1 MAIAY
6 RNTGGVVTGSTSLSI
21 TMPPFVP
28 QDDVMVMTVCTHQ
41 PSISQSV
48 PSGWTVFAKT
58 SSTNGTGFFAWKR
71 AGGSEAGPYSV
82 TGLADSSCG
91 AIMSFSG
98 CRLIGSPIDQ
108 STGRA
113 NYSNGTG
120 TGGVV
125 TSEDNCMLISAAC
138 VMNNY
143 ALSAWNSGSP
153 GTLTERFDGRTPTG
167 SNTGVGAAT
176 VIKPTA
182 GEVVNTT
189 YTIATWFE
197 NVGLCCSLLP
207 AVDTQIVMQSVDHA
221 HATDGALTLAQQEAA
236 MVLSDATHAHDV
248 DNVALD
254 VMLTVA
260 DSTHA
265 HAVDVPTIVH
275 NIVFAVY
282 THLFFWLIASPAI
295 GGIPGPKIPNG
306 CNVTEI
312 SSYVT
317 GAGKTVAF
325 NIEERTDQD
334 SAGTNVLAAD
344 QTADDNG
351 TSATTFANKYLAKDN
366 FLWVDI
372 SAADA
377 GAENV
382 AITIAALDETVLELA
397 NSNHGHNA
405 DNIAFTQA
413 HDLTVQSSD
422 HAHAVGN
429 IVLEQADPD
438 LVAANSN
445 HANTSSAITLTENQV
460 AIDAVPGFW
469 TWVVETPGVVGIPGP
484 KVPDGC
490 RVVSIQSYT
499 TTDISVTFNVEQR
512 DTIAVTGTDIM
523 AADQVAIITG
533 ALAIDPENRI
543 VVAGNYLW
551 LDVSAV
557 SASTGCLMVTVGYV
571 TASVLSVEP
580 CTHGHTCDNVALD
593 VDLVVANST
602 HAHAAGAVVIAED
615 QAEIGLNVPGFYTW
629 TLANP
634 QVGVVPGPK
643 IFNDLKIR
651 EISSYVTAGTS
662 ATFNV
667 ESRGDHS
674 LSGVNVLASDQVADI
689 DGTSEIVPDFYVPKD
704 RWLCLDTSA
713 VSWLDQLDPPE
724 TTSLLTVTVSWEYS
738 QGGVANCDHALTS
751 DNVDLVADEDITLT
765 VAASSHANT
774 ADSPTLSPYLRNSVP
789 MELIVTP
796 VMLVVANSTHA
807 HTTTSVTVTGGTKIY
822 LPSSG
827 ASSVS
832 PGLPTFWDEA
842 DHDTINATI
851 VKGTTALLDKT
862 STTQNFVSTTVLNR
876 MYVLGDGVGLSAH
889 HYTTSETFNLVVRC
903 AEEIPEA
910 DCTLAFTIN
919 AFDITGVTHYG
930 SIYSGVVN
938 AVEFST
944 SLQSRYCSGVT
955 LGDVDAPGEH
965 ILVFGLG
972 SYASNATG
980 DEYIVTLNFGDLP
993 ASALDMSNAD
1003 TGTDYP
1009 YIELPTIQ
1017 LSAYSVSLTVA
1028 DVTHAHTAGEITLEL
1043 GLAIDNCTH
1052 AHDCENVTMSGVNYT
1067 LVVANCAHAH
1077 SGGSVDFPIT
1087 EPGRR
1092 LWVKSNGHWIQITP
1106 ATG

>member
-1 MAIAY
+1 MRENAAGASG
-6 RNTGGVVTGSTSLSI
+6 TTSI
-21 TMPPFVP
+21 TTTE
-28 QDDVMVMTVCTHQ
+28 D
-41 PSISQSV
+41 
-48 PSGWTVFAKT
+48 
-58 SSTNGTGFFAWKR
+58 
-71 AGGSEAGPYSV
+71 
-82 TGLADSSCG
+82 
-91 AIMSFSG
+91 G
-98 CRLIGSPIDQ
+98 CMI
-108 STGRA
+108 
-113 NYSNGTG
+113 
-120 TGGVV
+120 
-125 TSEDNCMLISAAC
+125 ISAAC
-138 VMNNY
+138 VMDNL
-143 ALSAWNSGSP
+143 ALSAWTATSP
-153 GTLTERFDGRTPTG
+153 ATLTERFDGRTPLG
-167 SNTGVGAAT
+167 SDTGVGGAT
-176 VIKPTA
+176 GIKTTA
-182 GEVVNTT
+182 GATGAT
-189 YTIATWFE
+189 AYTVATPTF
-197 NVGLCCSLLP
+197 NNIGLCCSLLP

-236 MVLSDATHAHDV
+236 MTVANSTHAHDV
-248 DNVALD
+248 GNVALD

-260 DSTHA
+260 NSTHA
-265 HAVDVPTIVH
+265 HDATVPTIVH

-295 GGIPGPKIPNG
+295 GGVPGPKIPNG

-460 AIDAVPGFW
+460 VIDAVPGFW
-469 TWVVETPGVVGIPGP
+469 TWVVENPGVGGIPGP

-543 VVAGNYLW
+543 LVAGGYLW

-615 QAEIGLNVPGFYTW
+615 QAEMGLNVPGFYTW

-689 DGTSEIVPDFYVPKD
+689 DGSSDAVADFYVPKD
-704 RWLCLDTSA
+704 RWLCLDISA
-713 VSWLDQLDPPE
+713 ASWLDEEDPPIYD
-724 TTSLLTVTVSWEYS
+724 TAGVLTVTVSWEYS

-774 ADSPTLSPYLRNSVP
+774 ADSPTLSPHLRNSVP

-827 ASSVS
+827 TSSVS
-832 PGLPTFWDEA
+832 PGLPTYWDEA
-842 DHDTINATI
+842 DHDTINATL

-862 STTQNFVSTTVLNR
+862 STTQNFAPTTVLNR

-903 AEEIPEA
+903 AEEIPAA

-938 AVEFST
+938 ATEFNDSQ
-944 SLQSRYCSGVT
+944 LQSRYCSGVAFT
-955 LGDVDAPGEH
+955 GDVDALGEH

-1043 GLAIDNCTH
+1043 GLAIDNCAH

-1067 LVVANCAHAH
+1067 LIVANCTHAH
-1077 SGGSVDFPIT
+1077 SGGGVDFPIT